1 MTTKHNDAHLNIGIY
16 GGAFDPPHRAHV
28 NLAEAALAQFKFDE
42 LHVIPTGDAVHKR
55 RHLTPAVH
63 RIAMAKLAFTGVA
76 KTLIDEREVNR
87 GGASYTIDTLLELRA
102 VYPKA
107 KFTVIVGQDQL
118 MAFQTWHRYEEIL
131 KMATLAVVVRG
142 GGSAATNAT
151 NAAAEAASPIPHTV
165 ITFAPHTISSSD
177 IRQMIRMKETD
188 AAFAAKMKPSVLS
201 YIHEHALYLSNP

>member
-76 KTLIDEREVNR
+76 KTTIDEREVNR
-87 GGASYTIDTLLELRA
+87 GGASYTIDTLLELRTA
-102 VYPKA
+102 YPKA

-142 GGSAATNAT
+142 GGGAG
-151 NAAAEAASPIPHTV
+151 NAAAEVNSPIPHTV

-177 IRQMIRMKETD
+177 IRQMIRMKESD
-188 AAFAAKMKPSVLS
+188 AAFAAKMKPSVLA